1 MGQRVLAEFGVIR
14 VEYGMLRIR
23 CRSGGNYWIEIDSG
37 RTYRDKTF
45 LNAEE
50 LQPKFIE
57 ALEPDDNPRITKGNV
72 RDCKPSTRG
81 MSGVKKKSPAEAGLV
96 SA

>member
-37 RTYRDKTF
+37 RTYCSKTF

-50 LQPKFIE
+50 LRPKFIDAME
-57 ALEPDDNPRITKGNV
+57 RAR
-72 RDCKPSTRG
+72 R
-81 MSGVKKKSPAEAGLV
+81 
-96 SA
+96 